1 MILGY
6 NGRLKLCAAELR
18 GNNWALLEKRRHTSV
33 TTYGWNIC
41 GPIRHSLLWDVLW
54 IFITCVSGSSEPMLV
69 APSLTTSVSWVVVLA
84 DDWAAWA
91 SFSWLDAAPATSSLV
106 SSTSVLA
113 VFKMLSLRDETHC
126 VTICS
131 TVTLK
136 YQQYE
141 GKLFL
146 LFWSKCLFC
155 KDNFQFLFIMW
166 DACWVS
172 GFTGKLHFSWVSH
185 QKKTRALEYVVWGA
199 V

>member
-1 MILGY
+1 M
-6 NGRLKLCAAELR
+6 
-18 GNNWALLEKRRHTSV
+18 
-33 TTYGWNIC
+33 
-41 GPIRHSLLWDVLW
+41 LW

-69 APSLTTSVSWVVVLA
+69 APSLTTSVSWVMVLA

-136 YQQYE
+136 YQRYE
-141 GKLFL
+141 RKLL
-146 LFWSKCLFC
+146 LFECVFS
-155 KDNFQFLFIMW
+155 KDNFQLCSFCDKHLNIQLYW
-166 DACWVS
+166 QTALLLSETSEKESS
-172 GFTGKLHFSWVSH
+172 GSVKS
-185 QKKTRALEYVVWGA
+185 
-199 V
+199 